1 MLGLIR
7 LILRFVWLTLFILGA
22 RRALEIIQGGAETVA
37 DRIEEDE
44 AGGLEKALVRIH
56 AALHQRKAYHPGDT
70 DPLGKM

>member
-1 MLGLIR
+1 
-7 LILRFVWLTLFILGA
+7 LRFVWLTLLILGA

-56 AALHQRKAYHPGDT
+56 EALHQREAHHPGDT